1 MMQSNYLCVILRVKR
16 QKLFIL
22 AFYIVE
28 QHADD
33 IKNTKETLCEWC
45 AVSLR

>member
-22 AFYIVE
+22 AFLYLIL
-28 QHADD
+28 
-33 IKNTKETLCEWC
+33 N
-45 AVSLR
+45 SL